1 MKKSIEIGS
10 DNDLRNWLF
19 EGVEETV
26 VKETSVTSTVKDKG
40 SRLVYDFERRTNLPG
55 NNRR

>member
-19 EGVEETV
+19 EGIEETV
-26 VKETSVTSTVKDKG
+26 KDTSVTPTVKDKE
-40 SRLVYDFERRTNLPG
+40 SHLVYDFERRTNLPG

>member
-26 VKETSVTSTVKDKG
+26 VKETSVTSTVKDKE